1 MATQPMEYTVMVY
14 PAEEGGFFTRVP
26 LLPGCG
32 SQGETIEEAL
42 DNTREAIECHLC
54 ALRDDGQE
62 VPCEGN
68 CFQGRVTVS
77 L

>member
-1 MATQPMEYTVMVY
+1 MTEREMDYTVMVY

-42 DNTREAIECHLC
+42 ANTREAIECHVC
-54 ALRDDGQE
+54 CLREEGQD
-62 VPCEGN
+62 VPTEGPS
-68 CFQGRVTVS
+68 FQGRVTVRV
-77 L
+77 